1 MHTNWSLAS
10 RLASVLVLLKL
21 DGIVRGMID
30 GIYVLEFFSLV
41 VAFVDYTPL
50 LNLHNYPNIPMPI

>member
-1 MHTNWSLAS
+1 MDNIQQINRLVAASRWIHTNWSLAS

-30 GIYVLEFFSLV
+30 GIYVLDSL
-41 VAFVDYTPL
+41 A
-50 LNLHNYPNIPMPI
+50 